1 MKELIKKLYK
11 NDVVRY
17 VFFGGCTTMV
27 NLVSFYILRK
37 AGTELNTANLIS
49 IILAILFAYVVN
61 SKYVFQDKCETLKDH
76 IKPLGK
82 FIGARLATMV
92 IEVGGVW
99 LLVEQLQD
107 GSYDQNDTGRF
118 LASGGACCSRSTVFS
133 EKRDLFCE
141 KLFSH
146 RLCFFICSYGGSYP
160 VDDLAWAA
168 SSYPDRMLWKPG
180 DHNGMVGDVVSAEK
194 GCNRCIYGKAEK
206 RENPFFY
213 SYDSGIGF
221 DSAADV
227 CGSALCTYG
236 CR

>member
-27 NLVSFYILRK
+27 NLVSFFLLRK

-99 LLVEQLQD
+99 LLVEQLHM
-107 GSYDQNDTGRF
+107 NDMLGKFATQFVVLVLNYIFSKFLVFTTG
-118 LASGGACCSRSTVFS
+118 
-133 EKRDLFCE
+133 K
-141 KLFSH
+141 K
-146 RLCFFICSYGGSYP
+146 
-160 VDDLAWAA
+160 
-168 SSYPDRMLWKPG
+168 
-180 DHNGMVGDVVSAEK
+180 
-194 GCNRCIYGKAEK
+194 
-206 RENPFFY
+206 
-213 SYDSGIGF
+213 
-221 DSAADV
+221 
-227 CGSALCTYG
+227 
-236 CR
+236 